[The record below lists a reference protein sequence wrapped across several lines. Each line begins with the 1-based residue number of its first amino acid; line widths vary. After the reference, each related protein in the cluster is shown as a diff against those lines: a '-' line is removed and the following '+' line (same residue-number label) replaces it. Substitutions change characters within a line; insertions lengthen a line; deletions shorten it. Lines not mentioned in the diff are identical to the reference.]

1 MPSQQL
7 VDSGYPTLTFLVND
21 VGQDSIF
28 SVTVASG
35 TDVLPGG
42 TVLALNTS
50 NGKYD
55 AYDGGGS
62 NGLDTAKGILMHR
75 TDPRN
80 GDEIGAMLVFGVVR
94 SGSLFGLD
102 AGAMTDLSKFIFV

>member
-21 VGQDSIF
+21 VGQDSLF
-28 SVTVASG
+28 SVTIASG
-35 TDVLPGG
+35 TDALPGG
-42 TVLALNTS
+42 TVLAKRTS
-50 NGKYD
+50 DGLYD

-62 NGLDTAKGILMHR
+62 DGLDTAKGILLNR
-75 TDPRN
+75 IDPRFGN
-80 GDEIGAMLVFGVVR
+80 ELGSMLMFGVVR

-102 AGAMTDLSKFIFV
+102 ANAMTDLDKFIFV

>member
-7 VDSGYPTLTFLVND
+7 VDEAFPTLPFVVND
-21 VGQDSIF
+21 VGQDALY
-28 SVTVASG
+28 SVTIAEGSAA
-35 TDVLPGG
+35 LPGG

-55 AYDGGGS
+55 AYDAGGS
-62 NGLDTAKGILMHR
+62 NGLDTAKGILMNR
-75 TDPRN
+75 VDPTN
-80 GDEIGAMLVFGVVR
+80 GDELGAMLVYGHVR

-102 AGAMTDLSKFIFV
+102 AAAMTDLDRFFFV